1 MVKAKRTNPLVLVIE
16 RSLAPGTFIPYGRS
30 WDFVRGLEK
39 IKDQIDAT
47 VKAGEARDAV
57 ELYEVF
63 LAGCYDKANELDD
76 SGGNLGM
83 FFHELFVSWIEASQ
97 QAGRD
102 PEETVQSILRWLDSD
117 DYGFCYQIEGE
128 VAKTLNTRGLAL
140 FKAHFEQRLD
150 TALTP
155 FKATERQCIHEY
167 PWEVRKPVA
176 ALKLIYVAR
185 NDLRSYVDL
194 CEMFIPSPRDCEN
207 IANLCKA
214 KRRLADALA
223 WVERGLQA
231 EGGQRWGNESSYGL
245 QALRRELL
253 RKLGRREEALDAAWA
268 EFAKAPSA
276 YGYADVMKYVPKNQR
291 PKWHQRAMQEAENA
305 SLGGFI
311 DICVDTKEWE
321 RLATRTLAV
330 DHEALENLSHYV
342 TEKAAK
348 GLERRH
354 PGVAAKVYCALAMRI
369 LKAGKS
375 KYYAF
380 ALEHLRTV
388 KRLYEKLGAADAW
401 QMIVVEVRR
410 DHSRKRG
417 FLSGFEEIVA
427 GGAGKRSESFA
438 EQARRRWK
446 EHTAG

>member
-1 MVKAKRTNPLVLVIE
+1 MGKARRTHPLIPVIE

-30 WDFVRGLEK
+30 WDFVRDLEK
-39 IKDQIDAT
+39 VKNQLDAT

-57 ELYEVF
+57 DLYEVL

-83 FFHELFVSWIEASQ
+83 FFQELFICWIEASQ

-102 PEETVQSILRWLDSD
+102 PEETAQCILRWLDND
-117 DYGFCYQIEGE
+117 DYGFCYEIEGK

-140 FKAHFEQRLD
+140 FKAHFEQGLD
-150 TALTP
+150 RALTP
-155 FKATERQCIHEY
+155 FKATERQCIHDY
-167 PWEVRKPVA
+167 PYEVRKPVA
-176 ALKLIYVAR
+176 ALKLISLAR
-185 NDLRSYVDL
+185 NDLRSYASV
-194 CEMFIPSPRDCEN
+194 CEKFLPSPRDCEN
-207 IANLCKA
+207 MAALCKV

-231 EGGQRWGNESSYGL
+231 EGGQRWGNESSHGL
-245 QALRRELL
+245 HALRRELL
-253 RKLGRREEALDAAWA
+253 AKLGRREEALDAAWT

-276 YGYADVMKYVPKNQR
+276 YGYADVMKYVPRGQR

-311 DICVDTKEWE
+311 DLCVDTKEWE
-321 RLATRTLAV
+321 RLATRTVAI
-330 DHEALENLSHYV
+330 DNEELESLSHYV

-348 GLERRH
+348 GLVRRH
-354 PGVAAKVYCALAMRI
+354 PEAVAKMCRALAMRI

-380 ALEHLRTV
+380 ALEHLRTA

-401 QMIVVEVRR
+401 QMIVVDVRR
-410 DHSRKRG
+410 DHSRKHG

-427 GGAGKRSESFA
+427 GRARERSETF
-438 EQARRRWK
+438 EEKARRR
-446 EHTAG
+446 